1 MVAQN
6 IFALDAKFWMR
17 IAMRS
22 DSASDAADK
31 AKLKE
36 LADTVMVLVDALV
49 KQSEQK
55 LTDSAGVL
63 QEILTA
69 AADDNGEW
77 YIPLT
82 EQQVR
87 GAGKEE
93 CVWTVRGVVVIE
105 PRQTGARVQP
115 SASSERGG

>member
-1 MVAQN
+1 VVAQN

-31 AKLKE
+31 SKLKE

-87 GAGKEE
+87 GREE
-93 CVWTVRGVVVIE
+93 GGGVVC
-105 PRQTGARVQP
+105 TP
-115 SASSERGG
+115 SHSSSSSSSSSSSR